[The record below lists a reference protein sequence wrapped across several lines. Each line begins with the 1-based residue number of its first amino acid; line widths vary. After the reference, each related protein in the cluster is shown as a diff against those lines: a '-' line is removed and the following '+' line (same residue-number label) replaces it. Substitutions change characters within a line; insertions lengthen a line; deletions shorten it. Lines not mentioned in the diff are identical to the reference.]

1 MHTNNPTIR
10 SVTVSTLNPSNVIEV
25 TPSLVQTAVTEN
37 RSDVTVTVTQAI
49 ATIPTSSG
57 FIPLASNPA
66 VISAGS
72 AGVAHKELKAREVNV
87 FKTTNLN
94 VFKTVNYNV
103 NHGKSAIRHPHY
115 YLEKESVPE
124 TPVYPPE
131 PRATYRG
138 EETNIFSTIVNININ
153 TPTKTVTTKP
163 IATTRWYPHR
173 YYREGSIPDQD

>member
-1 MHTNNPTIR
+1 M
-10 SVTVSTLNPSNVIEV
+10 
-25 TPSLVQTAVTEN
+25 
-37 RSDVTVTVTQAI
+37 
-49 ATIPTSSG
+49 TIPTSSA

-72 AGVAHKELKAREVNV
+72 AGVIAHEELKAREVNI

-103 NHGKSAIRHPHY
+103 NHGKCVIRHPHY
-115 YLEKESVPE
+115 YLEKESIPE

-131 PRATYRG
+131 PRATYKG

-163 IATTRWYPHR
+163 MSKPIARTRWYPHR
-173 YYREGSIPDQD
+173 YYRKGNIPDQDEYVEEDTTPA